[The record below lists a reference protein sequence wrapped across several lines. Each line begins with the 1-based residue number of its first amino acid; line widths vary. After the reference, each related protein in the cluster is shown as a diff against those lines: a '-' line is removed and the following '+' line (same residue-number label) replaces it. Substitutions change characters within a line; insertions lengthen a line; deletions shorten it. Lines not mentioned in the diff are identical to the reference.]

1 MIVGR
6 GAPQSPEMI
15 IFLIG
20 IVIAI
25 PFMILW
31 GKYILRPIYIFL
43 NKKIDKPIFNEKY
56 ENALAFEPRGKVAI
70 IHSFMSF
77 LPMLIV
83 TYIIPELIFPGKY
96 TLWLPGIF
104 GIMCLYAIIHLRE
117 DIFIKAKITKN
128 FDNTSTIEH
137 FQHEGYSLTYFI
149 FLELIN
155 LVPLCVWG
163 IDFYILYSQSKYL
176 ITSNV
181 LRIFLIITTLISF
194 GVAFKI
200 IGMSFNYLGVII
212 PVVIIYLLR
221 QHQLKD
227 NKEIVY

>member
-1 MIVGR
+1 MIHYLLYKLGV
-6 GAPQSPEMI
+6 
-15 IFLIG
+15 LT
-20 IVIAI
+20 
-25 PFMILW
+25 
-31 GKYILRPIYIFL
+31 
-43 NKKIDKPIFNEKY
+43 
-56 ENALAFEPRGKVAI
+56 NALAFEPRGKVAI
-70 IHSFMSF
+70 IHSFMSL
-77 LPMLIV
+77 LPMLLV

-128 FDNTSTIEH
+128 FDNTGTIEH
-137 FQHEGYSLTYFI
+137 FQPEGYSLTYFI

-163 IDFYILYSQSKYL
+163 IDFYILYGQSKYL

-181 LRIFLIITTLISF
+181 LRIFLIITIIISF
-194 GVAFKI
+194 RVASKI

-212 PVVIIYLLR
+212 PVAIYLL
-221 QHQLKD
+221 
-227 NKEIVY
+227 

>member
-1 MIVGR
+1 MIAGR

-43 NKKIDKPIFNEKY
+43 NKKLDKPIFNEKY

-96 TLWLPGIF
+96 TLWLPG
-104 GIMCLYAIIHLRE
+104 
-117 DIFIKAKITKN
+117 KN
-128 FDNTSTIEH
+128 FDKTSTIEH

-149 FLELIN
+149 FLGLIN

-163 IDFYILYSQSKYL
+163 IDFYILYGQSKYL
-176 ITSNV
+176 ITRNG
-181 LRIFLIITTLISF
+181 LKIFLIITIIISF

-212 PVVIIYLLR
+212 PVAIYLL
-221 QHQLKD
+221 
-227 NKEIVY
+227 